1 MVARVIWV
9 DTRAAAMD
17 VGLLWVLWVVDS
29 VLLCNF

>member
-1 MVARVIWV
+1 M

-29 VLLCNF
+29 VLLCKSKVL